1 VYLNSGDGRILALDL
16 HGNVMRDS
24 GGYPGSTR
32 AAASSRPMAATASP
46 CAASGRSLP
55 CPPPSTARGNW
66 PFGTADAVA
75 SVREYDP
82 ATGQLVRVLVPERS
96 VGFRR
101 PRGSRFGPDGR
112 LYCVGE
118 DHVVAFDFST
128 GSFAGPVLHLARL
141 NGQALV
147 LVP

>member
-1 VYLNSGDGRILALDL
+1 MFDHSGTLLTSRLVTDPELSPLDL
-16 HGNVMRDS
+16 KLAPNGNIVV
-24 GGYPGSTR
+24 
-32 AAASSRPMAATASP
+32 ASE
-46 CAASGRSLP
+46 
-55 CPPPSTARGNW
+55 W
-66 PFGTADAVA
+66 PFGAPHAVS

-82 ATGQLVRVLVPERS
+82 VTGQLVRVFVPERW

-101 PRGSRFGPDGR
+101 PRGLRFGPDGR

-118 DHVVAFDFST
+118 NHVVAFDFST
-128 GSFAGPVLHLARL
+128 GSFAGPVVHLDRL